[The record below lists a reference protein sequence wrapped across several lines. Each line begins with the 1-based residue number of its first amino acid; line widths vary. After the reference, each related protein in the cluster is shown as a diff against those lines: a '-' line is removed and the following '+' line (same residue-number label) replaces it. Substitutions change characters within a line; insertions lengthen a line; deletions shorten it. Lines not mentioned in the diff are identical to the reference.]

1 VTRLAGATAIR
12 HIRLDRSLVAAPIGS
27 NLCAVK
33 LPDWVPEG
41 VEVDVPNA
49 ARMYDYT
56 LGGYHNFIVDRE
68 YIERA
73 IRAMP
78 GIVAVAH
85 ANRAFVGRSVRW
97 LVDAGIRQFLDIG
110 SGIPTLGNV
119 HEVAQAA
126 APDSRVV
133 YVDIDPVAVAHSQA
147 LLAGNDLAGVIQA
160 DLRHPSDI
168 LTHPDVLA
176 LLDFSQPVAVLLNA
190 VMHFLPESD
199 DPPGIVARIGA
210 ALVAGSYVVMTHGRE
225 TPDTAREQGEVAELY
240 ESTPTSFHLR
250 DEHYLGRMF
259 DGFELVEPGITA
271 VSLWQPDPDDGDD
284 PPQDTMLAV
293 VGRKP

>member
-1 VTRLAGATAIR
+1 ME
-12 HIRLDRSLVAAPIGS
+12 
-27 NLCAVK
+27 

-41 VEVDVPNA
+41 VEVTVPNA

-56 LGGYHNFIVDRE
+56 LGGYHNFAVDRE

-73 IRAMP
+73 QRAMP

-97 LVDAGIRQFLDIG
+97 LVAQGIRQFLDVG

-119 HEVAQAA
+119 HEVAQQA
-126 APDSRVV
+126 APDARVI

-147 LLAGNDLAGVIQA
+147 LLAGNDRAGVVQA

-168 LTHPDVLA
+168 LGHPDVLA
-176 LLDFSQPVAVLLNA
+176 LLDFSQPAAVLLNA
-190 VMHFLPESD
+190 VMHFLPDAD
-199 DPPGIVARIGA
+199 DPVAITAQLRD
-210 ALVAGSYVVMTHGRE
+210 ALVSGSYLVMTHGRE
-225 TPDTAREQGEVAELY
+225 APDTAREQQRVAELY

-250 DEHYLGRMF
+250 DSDYVLRMF
-259 DGFELVEPGITA
+259 DGFELVEPGITT
-271 VSLWQPDPDDGDD
+271 VTGWRPEPDEQDG
-284 PPQDTMLAV
+284 PPQDSMLAA